1 MTFLYRFQQIS
12 AVSFKPRTRRH
23 LGLTRSLFVHTVN
36 CPLGGHQDGEGTG
49 PDCPSQR
56 GVQLRESRGIVIPII
71 LQLNFLL

>member
-36 CPLGGHQDGEGTG
+36 CPLGGHRDGTG

-56 GVQLRESRGIVIPII
+56 GVQLRESRGIVIPIT